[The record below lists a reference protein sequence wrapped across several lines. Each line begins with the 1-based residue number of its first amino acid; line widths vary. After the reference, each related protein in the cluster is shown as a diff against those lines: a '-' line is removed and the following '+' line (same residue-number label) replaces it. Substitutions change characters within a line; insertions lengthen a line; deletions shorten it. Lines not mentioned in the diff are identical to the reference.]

1 MEQQDVFSLFMHSMI
16 SMKIYL
22 QSTLLKVRK
31 SILSLVFF
39 NGAKQFIL
47 ELKSALSIKFIG
59 QVWSLIF
66 PFISQIDKIIG
77 NSEAYVNS
85 FSGENYTVK
94 LDENYCSCF
103 MWQDTLIP
111 CSHAISVITT
121 LKRNITDFL
130 PTCYTSRNF
139 LAFYSNHI
147 PAISF
152 NQLEK
157 GNCLPPPLSRGRGRP
172 KKKRI
177 PSRWEESEKKKKK
190 CGFCKEVGHNV
201 KTCPNHS

>member
-1 MEQQDVFSLFMHSMI
+1 MAAELR
-16 SMKIYL
+16 
-22 QSTLLKVRK
+22 T
-31 SILSLVFF
+31 
-39 NGAKQFIL
+39 AIL
-47 ELKSALSIKFIG
+47 ESIA
-59 QVWSLIF
+59 VLNLLIHILTLNHL
-66 PFISQIDKIIG
+66 FISQIDKIIG

-85 FSGENYTVK
+85 FLGENYTVK

-130 PTCYTSRNF
+130 PTCYTARNF

-157 GNCLPPPLSRGRGRP
+157 GNCLPPPLSHGRGRP

-177 PSRWEESEKKKKK
+177 PSQWEESEKKKK